1 MQPGANRPLIV
12 IAGPTG
18 SGKSSLALE
27 AALRYGGEV
36 LNCDSVQIYRHFDIG
51 SAKIPAEER
60 RGVPHHLIDIAQPD
74 EVFTAGDYARAARRA
89 AAEVSGRGRVPIVAG
104 GTGFYLRAFLE
115 GLAEAP
121 ARDEAL
127 RRRLVEREARRA
139 GSLHRILRRLDRAA
153 AERIHPRD
161 VQKTVRAVEACLLA
175 RRPLSEQWTAGRA
188 PIEGFRILRVV
199 LNPGRAALRERLDA
213 RLREM
218 FARGLVE
225 EARRILAMGYPASAK
240 PFESLGYRQA
250 LQAIRGQL
258 TEAEALEAAQV
269 ATRQYAKRQVTWFRR
284 EPGARWFEGFGN
296 EAGVRAAV
304 FGYLDGAIGAGVGG
318 SG

>member
-1 MQPGANRPLIV
+1 MIV

-18 SGKSSLALE
+18 SGKSSLAIE
-27 AALRYGGEV
+27 VALRYGGEI
-36 LNCDSVQIYRHFDIG
+36 LNCDSVQIYRHFDVG
-51 SAKIPAEER
+51 SAKIPVEER
-60 RGVPHHLIDIAQPD
+60 RGVAHHLIDIAEPD
-74 EVFTAGDYARAARRA
+74 EVFTAGDYARAARRT
-89 AAEVSGRGRVPIVAG
+89 AAEVSGRGRVPVVAG

-127 RRRLVEREARRA
+127 RRRLGKREERRA

-153 AERIHPRD
+153 AGRIHPKD

-175 RRPLSEQWTAGRA
+175 RRPLSEQWASGRA
-188 PIEGFRILRVV
+188 PIEDFRVLRVV
-199 LNPGRAALRERLDA
+199 LNPGRAALRARLDEW
-213 RLREM
+213 LREV

-225 EARRILAMGYPASAK
+225 ETRRILAMGYPASAK

-250 LQAIRGQL
+250 LEVVRGTL

-284 EPGARWFEGFGN
+284 EPGAKWFEGFGD
-296 EAGVRAAV
+296 EAGVQAAV
-304 FGYLDGAIGAGVGG
+304 LGWLDEELRKQAAPP
-318 SG
+318 SGDRG

>member
-1 MQPGANRPLIV
+1 MQAGANRPLIV

-18 SGKSSLALE
+18 SGKSSLALQ

-60 RGVPHHLIDIAQPD
+60 RGVPHHLIDIAEPD
-74 EVFTAGDYARAARRA
+74 EVFTAGDYARAARRIA
-89 AAEVSGRGRVPIVAG
+89 SEVSARGRIPVVAG
-104 GTGFYLRAFLE
+104 GTGFYLRAFLD

-121 ARDEAL
+121 PRDEAL
-127 RRRLVEREARRA
+127 RRGLMEREMRRA

-153 AERIHPRD
+153 ADRIHPRD
-161 VQKTVRAVEACLLA
+161 VQKTVRAVEASLLA
-175 RRPLSEQWTAGRA
+175 RRPFSAQWAQGRQ
-188 PIEGFRILRVV
+188 PIQGFRVLRV
-199 LNPGRAALRERLDA
+199 LLHPERAALRERLDA

-225 EARRILAMGYPASAK
+225 ETRRILAMGYPASAK

-250 LQAIRGQL
+250 LEVIRGKL
-258 TEAEALEAAQV
+258 TEEEALEAAQV

-284 EPGARWFEGFGN
+284 EPGARWFEGFGDD
-296 EAGVRAAV
+296 AAVQAAV
-304 FGYLDGAIGAGVGG
+304 FGYLDAAAGAGGRG

>member
-1 MQPGANRPLIV
+1 MGANRSLIV

-18 SGKSSLALE
+18 SGKSSLAIE
-27 AALRYGGEV
+27 VALRYGGEI
-36 LNCDSVQIYRHFDIG
+36 LNCDSVQIYRHFDLG
-51 SAKIPAEER
+51 SAKIPVQER
-60 RGVPHHLIDIAQPD
+60 RGVPHHLIGIAEPD
-74 EVFTAGDYARAARRA
+74 EVFTAGDYARAARRTA
-89 AAEVSGRGRVPIVAG
+89 EEVSGRGRVPVVAG

-115 GLAEAP
+115 GLAAAP

-127 RRRLVEREARRA
+127 RRRLVKREERRP

-153 AERIHPRD
+153 AVRIHPRD

-175 RRPLSEQWTAGRA
+175 RRPLSEQWAAGKD

-199 LNPGRAALRERLDA
+199 LNPERAALRERLDA

-225 EARRILAMGYPASAK
+225 ETRRILGMGYPARAK

-250 LQAIRGQL
+250 LQVIGGEL
-258 TEAEALEAAQV
+258 TEGEALAAAQV
-269 ATRQYAKRQVTWFRR
+269 ATRQYAKRQITWFRR
-284 EPGARWFEGFGN
+284 EPGAKWFEGFGE

-304 FGYLDGAIGAGVGG
+304 FGWLDEELGFRIRPDGR
-318 SG
+318 

>member
-1 MQPGANRPLIV
+1 V

-51 SAKIPAEER
+51 SAKIPAGER
-60 RGVPHHLIDIAQPD
+60 RGVPHHLIGIAEPD
-74 EVFTAGDYARAARRA
+74 EVFTAGDYARAARRT
-89 AAEVSGRGRVPIVAG
+89 AAEVVERGRVPVVAG

-127 RRRLVEREARRA
+127 RRRLVEREAKRA
-139 GSLHRILRRLDRAA
+139 GSLHRILTRLDATAA
-153 AERIHPRD
+153 GRIHPRD

-175 RRPLSEQWTAGRA
+175 RRPLSEQWAAGRE

-199 LNPGRAALRERLDA
+199 LNPARAELRRRLDE

-225 EARRILAMGYPASAK
+225 ETRRILAMGYPASAK
-240 PFESLGYRQA
+240 AFESLGYRQA
-250 LQAIRGQL
+250 LGVIRGKM
-258 TEAEALEAAQV
+258 TEQEALEAAQV

-284 EPGARWFEGFGN
+284 EPGAKWFEGFGG
-296 EAGVRAAV
+296 EAAVQGAV
-304 FGYLDGAIGAGVGG
+304 FGWLDEAIGAAGNGNG
-318 SG
+318 